1 MVDSGEKW
9 KKVGMQMFM
18 GEYHHNIDEKGRIV
32 IPTKFR
38 ECLEDQFII
47 AKGLEKCLYIY
58 SMKDWQNLVEKL
70 NTLPFTKKDARTF
83 MRGFFSGA
91 TVCEF
96 DRQGRTSITSP
107 LVAYAGLQKEC
118 VIIGANDRMELW
130 DKDAWEQFLSSNE
143 EQLSDL
149 AENLFMDVN
158 L

>member
-1 MVDSGEKW
+1 
-9 KKVGMQMFM
+9 MFM

-38 ECLEDQFII
+38 EVLQDEFII

-83 MRGFFSGA
+83 IRSFFSGA

-96 DRQGRTSITSP
+96 DRQGRTCITSP
-107 LVAYAGLQKEC
+107 LVHHAGLTKE
-118 VIIGANDRMELW
+118 N
-130 DKDAWEQFLSSNE
+130 
-143 EQLSDL
+143 
-149 AENLFMDVN
+149 
-158 L
+158 

>member
-1 MVDSGEKW
+1 
-9 KKVGMQMFM
+9 M

-38 ECLEDQFII
+38 EILQSEFVIVR
-47 AKGLEKCLYIY
+47 GLEKCLYVY

-70 NTLPFTKKDARTF
+70 NTLSFTKKDARTF
-83 MRGFFSGA
+83 IRSFFSGA

-96 DRQGRTSITSP
+96 DRQGRTSIASS
-107 LVAYAGLQKEC
+107 LVSYAGLSKEC
-118 VIIGANDRMELW
+118 VIIGANDRMEIW
-130 DKDAWEQFLSSNE
+130 DKDTWEQYLSTFE
-143 EQLSDL
+143 EQLSDI